1 MKIAGRRVRQF
12 EEIGAG
18 RGRAIMS
25 WPGTEEQYGAA
36 MLTLAFGTKQNGGEE
51 RQKPKLPY
59 TDKNRGKHQYFLPK
73 YILENMP
80 ITQPETRARTGAV
93 RRVVSSAYHRM
104 VKAGYL
110 VRLNPGKVPA
120 RYDITPKGRD
130 RLASG
135 YYEKGGRPRGAYGRA

>member
-1 MKIAGRRVRQF
+1 
-12 EEIGAG
+12 
-18 RGRAIMS
+18 MS

-59 TDKNRGKHQYFLPK
+59 TDKDRVKQQYFLPK

-93 RRVVSSAYHRM
+93 RSVVCSTFARM

-110 VRLNPGKVPA
+110 VRTNPGAVPGHY
-120 RYDITPKGRD
+120 RMTSKGRD
-130 RLASG
+130 RLALG
-135 YYEKGGRPRGAYGRA
+135 FNEKGGKPRENA

>member
-1 MKIAGRRVRQF
+1 
-12 EEIGAG
+12 
-18 RGRAIMS
+18 MS

-51 RQKPKLPY
+51 RQKPKLPF
-59 TDKNRGKHQYFLPK
+59 TRGKQQYFLPK

-110 VRLNPGKVPA
+110 VRLNPGAVPGHY
-120 RYDITPKGRD
+120 RMTSKGRD
-130 RLASG
+130 RLALG
-135 YYEKGGRPRGAYGRA
+135 FNEKGGKTREKA